1 MPALQILVV
10 FCVSL
15 STISWGANMSITSS
29 LVYTFQKG
37 RDDLVAMTIEEASWM
52 RKKLQR

>member
-37 RDDLVAMTIEEASWM
+37 RDDLVAMTMEEASWM
-52 RKKLQR
+52 RKKL